1 MDPAEFKRRTKKFAL
16 RVPKLCDS
24 LPQSRSGEVLARQLI
39 RSGTSVGAN
48 YRAACRALSRR
59 DMLAKLGNVEEEA
72 DESLFWM
79 ELITEHGLV
88 PPPRMASI
96 MREGDEILA
105 MVVASRRTL
114 RQGIAYT
121 SSKKDSIK
129 NRQSKIDNRE

>member
-1 MDPAEFKRRTKKFAL
+1 
-16 RVPKLCDS
+16 
-24 LPQSRSGEVLARQLI
+24 
-39 RSGTSVGAN
+39 
-48 YRAACRALSRR
+48 
-59 DMLAKLGNVEEEA
+59 MLAKLGNVEEEA